1 MQEAN
6 RNTDLI
12 SQANQI
18 LKDAD
23 RRGWH
28 SLEVLCKKQKQYR
41 KKQFCVF

>member
-12 SQANQI
+12 LQAHQL

-23 RRGWH
+23 SRGGQI
-28 SLEVLCKKQKQYR
+28 LDVLSK
-41 KKQFCVF
+41 

>member
-12 SQANQI
+12 FQAHQL

-23 RRGWH
+23 IRGGQA
-28 SLEVLCKKQKQYR
+28 LDVLSK
-41 KKQFCVF
+41 

>member
-12 SQANQI
+12 LQAQQI

-23 RRGWH
+23 TRGIQT
-28 SLEVLCKKQKQYR
+28 LEVLGK
-41 KKQFCVF
+41 